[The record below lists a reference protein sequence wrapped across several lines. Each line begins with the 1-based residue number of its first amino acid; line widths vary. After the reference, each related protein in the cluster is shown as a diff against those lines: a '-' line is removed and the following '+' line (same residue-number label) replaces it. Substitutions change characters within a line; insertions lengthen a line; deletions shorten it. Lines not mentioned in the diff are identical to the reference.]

1 MAKLS
6 IKLDTRSVKAGGA
19 SPLKLAV
26 AQKGQTAYIPLGR
39 NVRPDQWDEG
49 SGTVVRHPRKNEINL
64 EIIAALDRAERAMA
78 ELDIRSLTAAQIRD
92 ILAHPEARSLVLTS
106 WEAKMAGCSTAGN
119 REVYRQS
126 LAALRAAD
134 PLFDTRSFG
143 DISKSYLEEVDRKM
157 AATRSLNSRSIVF
170 RCLRAVFNAALDE
183 GLTTLYPFRQFSPKT
198 EQTRKRSLT
207 VGQLRRL
214 RDLPLS
220 GKAAERRDI
229 FMLMFYLRGVSAADL
244 FEALPSAVMGGRF
257 EYRRK
262 KTHKL
267 YSVEILPAA
276 AEILERYKGER
287 HLLNVLDRFGGYKDY
302 LHRLNDGLKALGN
315 GLPPDLTTY
324 WARHTWATLAYQI
337 GVPVDIIGQALGHSD
352 RAHAT
357 TLIYVRAD
365 LSKVDEAA
373 RRVADFVAG
382 RPGREAVAQL

>member
-26 AQKGQTAYIPLGR
+26 GHKGQTAYIALGR

-78 ELDIRSLTAAQIRD
+78 ELDTRAMTAAEIRD
-92 ILAHPEARSLVLTS
+92 ILAHPEARALVLTS
-106 WEAKMAGCSTAGN
+106 WESKMAVCSTPGN

-126 LAALRAAD
+126 LSALRAAD
-134 PLFDTRSFG
+134 PQFDTRSFG
-143 DISKSYLEEVDRKM
+143 DISKSYLEDIDRRM
-157 AATRSLNSRSIVF
+157 AATRSINSRSIVF

-183 GLTTLYPFRQFSPKT
+183 GLTTIYPFRQFSPKT

-207 VGQLRRL
+207 VEQLRYL

-220 GKAAERRDI
+220 GRAEEYRDL
-229 FMLMFYLRGVSAADL
+229 FMLMFYLRGVNAADL
-244 FEALPSAVMGGRF
+244 FEALPSALVGGRL

-267 YSVEILPAA
+267 YSVAVLPAA
-276 AEILERYKGER
+276 AEILERYKGGR

-302 LHRLNDGLKALGN
+302 LHRLNDGLKALG
-315 GLPPDLTTY
+315 GDLPSDLTTY

-337 GVPVDIIGQALGHSD
+337 GVPVDVIGQALGHSD

-365 LSKVDEAA
+365 LSKVDEAN
-373 RRVADFVAG
+373 RRVAAYVAG
-382 RPGREAVAQL
+382 EGPGKL